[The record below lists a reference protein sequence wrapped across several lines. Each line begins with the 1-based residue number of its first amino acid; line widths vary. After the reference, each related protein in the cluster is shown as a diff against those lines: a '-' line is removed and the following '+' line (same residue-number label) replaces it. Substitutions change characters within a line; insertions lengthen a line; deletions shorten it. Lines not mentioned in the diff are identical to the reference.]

1 LNGVPFLNTN
11 NPFGL
16 PINWLGYHFNPILL
30 AFVPFYL
37 ICPAA
42 EWLILFQAAAISIT
56 AWPLY
61 LIARHVVQSDRAAFL
76 WAVVYLVNPF
86 VLNAA
91 AWDFHPVALAAPLMA
106 LGVLAI
112 EKRQPWLF
120 GLSCLLLLLIQEH
133 FGIAVAGFGVL
144 WWLRN
149 RSLTPALAA
158 LCMGIAH
165 TVLVLGVI
173 MPALSPT
180 GSHIMMGDDL
190 GQLSRYGWLGESP
203 GEIVR
208 NVFSD
213 PVAVAKRIL
222 VDLGG
227 AKYLALLLVPL
238 LATPLIGVEF
248 LLPGLADLS
257 ANLLS
262 ANPMPRGL
270 FSYHSISLMPVLI
283 AAGIYGS
290 SRMASKWRGHS
301 TDDLAKLVLWGTLIL
316 GYFAAPL
323 PLPYAQNY
331 WQPAEWPVEPEKTL
345 SAIRNLLPPGVS
357 VSAQGN
363 VGAHFS
369 QRYRVYPFPAKV
381 NEVDTVVL
389 RLASPTMRTAENSPA
404 VIGSLGHHL
413 LMPPAEYLA
422 AVEGMLNGDVYGV
435 AYWEPPWLVFSK
447 TTDMGSGAEQSVRL
461 YLERLK
467 KNGMPASQ

>member
-1 LNGVPFLNTN
+1 MGV
-11 NPFGL
+11 
-16 PINWLGYHFNPILL
+16 
-30 AFVPFYL
+30 V
-37 ICPAA
+37 
-42 EWLILFQAAAISIT
+42 
-56 AWPLY
+56 
-61 LIARHVVQSDRAAFL
+61 
-76 WAVVYLVNPF
+76 
-86 VLNAA
+86 
-91 AWDFHPVALAAPLMA
+91 
-106 LGVLAI
+106 
-112 EKRQPWLF
+112 
-120 GLSCLLLLLIQEH
+120 
-133 FGIAVAGFGVL
+133 
-144 WWLRN
+144 
-149 RSLTPALAA
+149 
-158 LCMGIAH
+158 H

-208 NVFSD
+208 NALSN
-213 PVAVAKRIL
+213 PLLVAKLIL

-262 ANPMPRGL
+262 SNPMPRGL
-270 FSYHSISLMPVLI
+270 FSYHSIGLIPVLV

-290 SRMASKWRGHS
+290 ARIAIKWRRYSSYEH
-301 TDDLAKLVLWGTLIL
+301 AKMVLWGTLIL

-323 PLPYAQNY
+323 PLPYAQNH

-369 QRYRVYPFPAKV
+369 QRYRIYPFPAKL
-381 NEVDTVVL
+381 NEADAVVL
-389 RLASPTMRTAENSPA
+389 RLASPTMRIADKNPTAT
-404 VIGSLGHHL
+404 GSLGHHL

-447 TTDMGSGAEQSVRL
+447 TTDMGSGAEQSVRP

-467 KNGMPASQ
+467 KNGMPASL